1 MLLGDGGMALGMAP
15 DELFEATLDEGR
27 VVLAPGDLLALY
39 TDGINEACNAAG
51 EEFGRDRLADAL
63 RRHQKEPLAE
73 ILRRFD
79 RYLRQFCT
87 LAPRHDDRA
96 LLVVRAR

>member
-1 MLLGDGGMALGMAP
+1 MPVSATPILYESHCHTPLCKHAVGDP
-15 DELFEATLDEGR
+15 
-27 VVLAPGDLLALY
+27 
-39 TDGINEACNAAG
+39 
-51 EEFGRDRLADAL
+51 EEYCHHAL